1 MDWLHLPD
9 VAINLANLYLAQ
21 RQIPAA
27 IQLYTTTLQKH
38 YKNNSTIMLYLARA
52 LYDAG
57 KNSQA
62 KRVLLK
68 AIHLQP
74 TQNLLRF
81 NSAVTM
87 QVDLWGHEHVLWCC
101 VVFLPTSAS
110 FQMCLVSAYHEHVVV
125 LLRSTQGSVVSLAGL
140 CKSCTGLAGG
150 LHAVS
155 CLDKL
160 GCQVLCSCLGL
171 CRPFCAPW

>member
-1 MDWLHLPD
+1 MLLLDDSLQVQEAASACVDWLHLPD

-87 QVDLWGHEHVLWCC
+87 QV
-101 VVFLPTSAS
+101 
-110 FQMCLVSAYHEHVVV
+110 
-125 LLRSTQGSVVSLAGL
+125 
-140 CKSCTGLAGG
+140 
-150 LHAVS
+150 
-155 CLDKL
+155 
-160 GCQVLCSCLGL
+160 GCWVNEPGCDG
-171 CRPFCAPW
+171 A

>member
-87 QVDLWGHEHVLWCC
+87 QVGLWGHGHVLWCFGLPLQDSKC
-101 VVFLPTSAS
+101 VIRCLHTSNNS
-110 FQMCLVSAYHEHVVV
+110 IC
-125 LLRSTQGSVVSLAGL
+125 
-140 CKSCTGLAGG
+140 
-150 LHAVS
+150 AVTAA
-155 CLDKL
+155 
-160 GCQVLCSCLGL
+160 
-171 CRPFCAPW
+171 R

>member
-1 MDWLHLPD
+1 M
-9 VAINLANLYLAQ
+9 AINLANLYLAQ

-87 QVDLWGHEHVLWCC
+87 QVGCWVMSLGVMEHDDLPLSAMSLCHHRPSAFLQHV
-101 VVFLPTSAS
+101 T
-110 FQMCLVSAYHEHVVV
+110 
-125 LLRSTQGSVVSLAGL
+125 LLL
-140 CKSCTGLAGG
+140 
-150 LHAVS
+150 
-155 CLDKL
+155 
-160 GCQVLCSCLGL
+160 
-171 CRPFCAPW
+171 

>member
-1 MDWLHLPD
+1 MAAIHAQQHSLPTSTTYSGWGVWHLRVLMCSKLLHLMQVQEAASACVEWLHLPD

-74 TQNLLRF
+74 TQTLLRF

-87 QVDLWGHEHVLWCC
+87 QVRPLHASC
-101 VVFLPTSAS
+101 VVP
-110 FQMCLVSAYHEHVVV
+110 
-125 LLRSTQGSVVSLAGL
+125 
-140 CKSCTGLAGG
+140 
-150 LHAVS
+150 
-155 CLDKL
+155 
-160 GCQVLCSCLGL
+160 QVLALLL
-171 CRPFCAPW
+171 CCWSWRLQSTDGSFTYS

>member
-1 MDWLHLPD
+1 MPFAASQVQEAASACVDWLHLPD

-52 LYDAG
+52 LYDDN

-74 TQNLLRF
+74 TQTLLRF

-87 QVDLWGHEHVLWCC
+87 QVH
-101 VVFLPTSAS
+101 S
-110 FQMCLVSAYHEHVVV
+110 FACAVNIP
-125 LLRSTQGSVVSLAGL
+125 L
-140 CKSCTGLAGG
+140 CFQHAFDKC
-150 LHAVS
+150 LHARH
-155 CLDKL
+155 CL
-160 GCQVLCSCLGL
+160 
-171 CRPFCAPW
+171 

>member
-9 VAINLANLYLAQ
+9 VSINLANLCLAQ

-38 YKNNSTIMLYLARA
+38 YRNNPTVMLYLARA

-57 KNSQA
+57 RNSQA
-62 KRVLLK
+62 KRLLLK

-87 QVDLWGHEHVLWCC
+87 QVSLLLPLCHMLTNVSLEVTSQQLFCC
-101 VVFLPTSAS
+101 VHVHALKYECCPT
-110 FQMCLVSAYHEHVVV
+110 
-125 LLRSTQGSVVSLAGL
+125 
-140 CKSCTGLAGG
+140 
-150 LHAVS
+150 
-155 CLDKL
+155 
-160 GCQVLCSCLGL
+160 
-171 CRPFCAPW
+171 

>member
-1 MDWLHLPD
+1 MPGCNDHHLFLALMSVDDLLQVQEAASACVDWLHLPD

-21 RQIPAA
+21 RQIAAA

-87 QVDLWGHEHVLWCC
+87 QVGFWVMNPGVMWRNVLP
-101 VVFLPTSAS
+101 FSATSPLP
-110 FQMCLVSAYHEHVVV
+110 
-125 LLRSTQGSVVSLAGL
+125 LL
-140 CKSCTGLAGG
+140 
-150 LHAVS
+150 AVCIS
-155 CLDKL
+155 
-160 GCQVLCSCLGL
+160 
-171 CRPFCAPW
+171 

>member
-1 MDWLHLPD
+1 MPVAASQVQEAASGCVDWLHLPD

-52 LYDAG
+52 LYDDN

-74 TQNLLRF
+74 TQTLLRF

-87 QVDLWGHEHVLWCC
+87 QVRLLCMWCHHT
-101 VVFLPTSAS
+101 VVAFGIPLTCACMSGI
-110 FQMCLVSAYHEHVVV
+110 V
-125 LLRSTQGSVVSLAGL
+125 GNI
-140 CKSCTGLAGG
+140 TGLVELV
-150 LHAVS
+150 LH
-155 CLDKL
+155 
-160 GCQVLCSCLGL
+160 
-171 CRPFCAPW
+171 

>member
-1 MDWLHLPD
+1 MKLSMPLQVQEAASACTDWLHLPA
-9 VAINLANLYLAQ
+9 VSINLANLYLAQ

-38 YKNNSTIMLYLARA
+38 YRNNPTVMLYLARA

-57 KNSQA
+57 RNSEA
-62 KRVLLK
+62 KRLLLK

-87 QVDLWGHEHVLWCC
+87 QVLLSLYWTVLAAQSCNTTCMLLGTSDHVYSGS
-101 VVFLPTSAS
+101 LPLS
-110 FQMCLVSAYHEHVVV
+110 VSVRDCI
-125 LLRSTQGSVVSLAGL
+125 LTCILAE
-140 CKSCTGLAGG
+140 A
-150 LHAVS
+150 
-155 CLDKL
+155 
-160 GCQVLCSCLGL
+160 
-171 CRPFCAPW
+171 

>member
-1 MDWLHLPD
+1 MFRDWKELSCNSTPIAASQVQEAASGCVDWLHLPD

-21 RQIPAA
+21 RQFPAA

-52 LYDAG
+52 LYDDN

-74 TQNLLRF
+74 TQTLLRF

-87 QVDLWGHEHVLWCC
+87 QVRLLCMWCHHKP
-101 VVFLPTSAS
+101 VAVGI
-110 FQMCLVSAYHEHVVV
+110 CL
-125 LLRSTQGSVVSLAGL
+125 
-140 CKSCTGLAGG
+140 TGACMSGM
-150 LHAVS
+150 VCS
-155 CLDKL
+155 RL
-160 GCQVLCSCLGL
+160 G
-171 CRPFCAPW
+171 

>member
-1 MDWLHLPD
+1 MITVQVQEAASACVDWLHLPD

-87 QVDLWGHEHVLWCC
+87 QVLLSHLSCMMPVVPFPGPCHV
-101 VVFLPTSAS
+101 
-110 FQMCLVSAYHEHVVV
+110 
-125 LLRSTQGSVVSLAGL
+125 
-140 CKSCTGLAGG
+140 
-150 LHAVS
+150 
-155 CLDKL
+155 
-160 GCQVLCSCLGL
+160 
-171 CRPFCAPW
+171 

>member
-1 MDWLHLPD
+1 M
-9 VAINLANLYLAQ
+9 AINLANLYLAQ

-87 QVDLWGHEHVLWCC
+87 QVGCWLMSPGMVWRDA
-101 VVFLPTSAS
+101 LPCPQDPSAVIN
-110 FQMCLVSAYHEHVVV
+110 CLH
-125 LLRSTQGSVVSLAGL
+125 
-140 CKSCTGLAGG
+140 
-150 LHAVS
+150 
-155 CLDKL
+155 
-160 GCQVLCSCLGL
+160 
-171 CRPFCAPW
+171 FMNM

>member
-1 MDWLHLPD
+1 MPVAAPQVQEAASGCVDWLHLPD

-52 LYDAG
+52 LYDDN

-74 TQNLLRF
+74 TQTLLRF

-87 QVDLWGHEHVLWCC
+87 QVRLLCMWCHTTPVAFGSLLTGAC
-101 VVFLPTSAS
+101 TSGII
-110 FQMCLVSAYHEHVVV
+110 CC
-125 LLRSTQGSVVSLAGL
+125 R
-140 CKSCTGLAGG
+140 
-150 LHAVS
+150 
-155 CLDKL
+155 LD
-160 GCQVLCSCLGL
+160 
-171 CRPFCAPW
+171 

>member
-1 MDWLHLPD
+1 MSFLDYPVQVQEAASACVDWLHLPD

-57 KNSQA
+57 KNTEA

-87 QVDLWGHEHVLWCC
+87 QVGLTPSLGVLWD
-101 VVFLPTSAS
+101 SA
-110 FQMCLVSAYHEHVVV
+110 FACRECLHVG
-125 LLRSTQGSVVSLAGL
+125 QIA
-140 CKSCTGLAGG
+140 
-150 LHAVS
+150 
-155 CLDKL
+155 
-160 GCQVLCSCLGL
+160 
-171 CRPFCAPW
+171 

>member
-9 VAINLANLYLAQ
+9 VAINLANLHLAQ

-38 YKNNSTIMLYLARA
+38 YKNNATIMLYLARA

-57 KNSQA
+57 RNSQA
-62 KRVLLK
+62 KRTLLK

-74 TQNLLRF
+74 TQMLLRF

-87 QVDLWGHEHVLWCC
+87 QVRVDALAALCTQSLVP
-101 VVFLPTSAS
+101 FNSA
-110 FQMCLVSAYHEHVVV
+110 VI
-125 LLRSTQGSVVSLAGL
+125 TQA
-140 CKSCTGLAGG
+140 A
-150 LHAVS
+150 
-155 CLDKL
+155 
-160 GCQVLCSCLGL
+160 
-171 CRPFCAPW
+171 

>member
-1 MDWLHLPD
+1 MPFAASQVQEAASACVDWLHLPD

-52 LYDAG
+52 LYDDN

-74 TQNLLRF
+74 TQTLLRF

-87 QVDLWGHEHVLWCC
+87 QVRLHCVWCHHAP
-101 VVFLPTSAS
+101 VAFGIPL
-110 FQMCLVSAYHEHVVV
+110 
-125 LLRSTQGSVVSLAGL
+125 
-140 CKSCTGLAGG
+140 TGACMSGM
-150 LHAVS
+150 V
-155 CLDKL
+155 CNRL
-160 GCQVLCSCLGL
+160 G
-171 CRPFCAPW
+171 

>member
-1 MDWLHLPD
+1 MCSKLLHLMQVQEAASACVEWLHLPD

-74 TQNLLRF
+74 TQTLLRF

-87 QVDLWGHEHVLWCC
+87 QVRWYTASRFMCC
-101 VVFLPTSAS
+101 PTSA
-110 FQMCLVSAYHEHVVV
+110 CTVAV
-125 LLRSTQGSVVSLAGL
+125 LLELAL
-140 CKSCTGLAGG
+140 TV
-150 LHAVS
+150 H
-155 CLDKL
+155 
-160 GCQVLCSCLGL
+160 
-171 CRPFCAPW
+171 